1 MNEMMIQEAV
11 LDSIDYVDLET
22 VFAECEVLSALAD
35 TYTKMIVIQEQ
46 SSTMSFDGFSIVQ
59 EGDANTGDDKKT
71 DTKESFGS
79 KLKALPRK
87 ILEGIKRVLLSI
99 ADFLQR
105 NIARLTIRNMTVVSS
120 DKAAMKALNKAGC
133 KLQGVDKNE
142 DGTTVYSIW
151 WPTLDYDTITDVI
164 ESYEGTN
171 RNELNYSNFGKLFK
185 SVLEKSKTTKYSAT
199 PLDGASKC
207 AKAMKKAA
215 AMCDKQ
221 LKQLEGLIDSDK
233 KEGTVDKG
241 TVINAEHAKALQQ
254 AAKDASEAMKNIT
267 NGWALTMN
275 AYKAYKESVHDT
287 KLDEKV
293 AKKTQKIWDKTQEKY
308 RKEQSNDTGND

>member
-22 VFAECEVLSALAD
+22 VFAECDVLSALAD
-35 TYTKMIVIQEQ
+35 TYTKMIMIQEQ
-46 SSTMSFDGFSIVQ
+46 SSNMSFDGFSIVQ
-59 EGDANTGDDKKT
+59 EGDENTDTDGDKKT

-87 ILEGIKRVLLSI
+87 ILEGIKRILLSI

-105 NIARLTIRNMTVVSS
+105 NIARLTIRNLTIDSS
-120 DKAAMKALNKAGC
+120 DKAAMKAVNKAGC
-133 KLQGVDKNE
+133 KLQGVDKNA
-142 DGTTVYSIW
+142 DGATVYSIW

-164 ESYEGTN
+164 ESYEGPN

-267 NGWALTMN
+267 NGWALTMD
-275 AYKAYKESVHDT
+275 AYKAYKESIHDT
-287 KLDEKV
+287 KLD
-293 AKKTQKIWDKTQEKY
+293 KKAVKKIQKNYDKTQEKY
-308 RKEQSNDTGND
+308 RKEHSEDND